1 MSQSDEQEAMIGLAR
16 SLARAAESG
25 RGEDIA
31 VNFDPE
37 AVIWH
42 NTDELTLTM
51 AANFP
56 PSAAFMAKVPNRR
69 YEDLRVMPFDGGF
82 VQQHRIVGR
91 TDTGAAFALPAC
103 AVMRVL
109 NGKIVSI
116 HEYFDSAPIGR
127 LGIASWLPR
136 G

>member
-1 MSQSDEQEAMIGLAR
+1 MSQSGEQTAMMDLAR
-16 SLARAAESG
+16 SLVRASESG
-25 RGEDIA
+25 RGEDA
-31 VNFDPE
+31 AANFDPQ

-42 NTDELTLTM
+42 NTDELTLAM

-56 PSAAFMAKVPNRR
+56 ASIAFMAKVPDRR
-69 YEDLRVMPFDGGF
+69 YEDLTVTPFDGGF

-103 AVMRVL
+103 AVMRVR
-109 NGKIVSI
+109 NGRIVSI
-116 HEYFDSAPIGR
+116 HEYFDSAPIAR
-127 LGIASWLPR
+127 LGIDSWLPR